1 MKLETRAFAW
11 LRFEKRCPI
20 VLWERT
26 PRPCGIPDVLGI
38 TKDRYLVEIEIK
50 RTVGDF
56 RANAEKWHVRTRNL
70 HLPKWPRLFWFAVP
84 RKLVEKVSAELPE
97 YAGLLTADEL
107 DAGFLEVV
115 KRPTANTQ
123 SRRLSIKEAIRCV
136 ECQSNQLWAMIKRD
150 APEADFGKIKLEP
163 NLEVQP

>member
-50 RTVGDF
+50 RSIGDF
-56 RANAEKWHVRTRNL
+56 RVNEHKPHVRSREL
-70 HLPKWPRLFWFAVP
+70 ILPRWPRLFWFAVP
-84 RKLVEKVSAELPE
+84 RGLVEKVSAELPL
-97 YAGLLTADEL
+97 YAGLLTAD
-107 DAGFLEVV
+107 DSDSGTLEVV
-115 KRPTANTQ
+115 KAAQANKD
-123 SRRLSIKEAIRCV
+123 SRRVTLKEAVRAV
-136 ECQSNQLWAMIKRD
+136 ECQTNQLWSAIK
-150 APEADFGKIKLEP
+150 KLERISA
-163 NLEVQP
+163 